1 MKLIFPQAIWSHS
14 SNNSRFN
21 MANLFFS
28 YSHKDEELRNELEV
42 HLSMLK
48 RQGLLRSWHDR
59 RIGAG
64 KDIHS
69 SISAELEEA
78 NIILLL
84 VSANFLASDYCYD
97 KEMAKAL
104 EKDKEGASRVIPVIL
119 HPCDWHSAPFGH
131 LRATPQD
138 GKPVS
143 MFANR
148 DEALTQVAKDI
159 RVAIE
164 DLGHS
169 VQEKSVSIQSKSA
182 QNARASF
189 PRSSNLRVKKRFTDQ
204 EIDEFL
210 ESSFEYICRYFE
222 ASLSELQARNQN
234 ITTKFRRIDAN
245 CFTASIYD
253 EGVRAS
259 ECTIWSGGDQS
270 FIGGIAYYG
279 GITASRNQ
287 YNESLSVENDG
298 YSLHLKPMGM
308 SHYGISNNSDLSQE
322 GAAEFYWG
330 LLIERLQ

>member
-1 MKLIFPQAIWSHS
+1 
-14 SNNSRFN
+14 

-48 RQGLLRSWHDR
+48 RQGLLRAWHDR

-64 KDIHS
+64 NDIHENIS
-69 SISAELEEA
+69 SELEEA

-97 KEMAKAL
+97 KETARAL
-104 EKDKEGASRVIPVIL
+104 EKDSEGSARVMPVIL
-119 HPCDWHSAPFGH
+119 HPCDWHNAPFGN
-131 LRATPQD
+131 LRATPLD

-148 DEALTQVAKDI
+148 DEALTQVAQDI
-159 RVAIE
+159 RTAVEELGYSTQEEEITQE
-164 DLGHS
+164 DAP
-169 VQEKSVSIQSKSA
+169 VQELGSSA
-182 QNARASF
+182 
-189 PRSSNLRVKKRFTDQ
+189 PRSSNLRVKKKFTDQ
-204 EIDEFL
+204 EVDEFL
-210 ESSFEYICRYFE
+210 ESSFEYISRYFE
-222 ASLSELQARNQN
+222 SSLSELQARNQN
-234 ITTKFRRIDAN
+234 ITTKFKQIDAN

-253 EGVRAS
+253 EGARAS

-279 GITASRNQ
+279 GITTSRNQ
-287 YNESLSVENDG
+287 YNESLSIENDG

-308 SHYGISNNSDLSQE
+308 SHYGMSDKKDLSHE
-322 GAAEFYWG
+322 GAAELFWG
-330 LLIERLQ
+330 LLIERLQQ

>member
-1 MKLIFPQAIWSHS
+1 
-14 SNNSRFN
+14 

-28 YSHKDEELRNELEV
+28 YSHKDEELRNELEI

-48 RQGLLRSWHDR
+48 RQGLIRAWHDR

-69 SISAELEEA
+69 DISAELEDA
-78 NIILLL
+78 DIVLLL

-97 KEMAKAL
+97 KEMRRAL
-104 EKDKEGASRVIPVIL
+104 EKDREGSSRVIPVIL
-119 HPCDWHSAPFGH
+119 HPCDWHGAPFGH
-131 LRATPQD
+131 LRATPLD
-138 GKPVS
+138 GKPIS

-148 DEALTQVAKDI
+148 DEALTQIAKDI
-159 RVAIE
+159 RGAVE
-164 DLGHS
+164 ELGLPT
-169 VQEKSVSIQSKSA
+169 QEREIPQELAHESELGEISA
-182 QNARASF
+182 
-189 PRSSNLRVKKRFTDQ
+189 RSSNLRVKKRFSDQ
-204 EIDEFL
+204 EVDEFL
-210 ESSFEYICRYFE
+210 ESSFKYIARYFE

-234 ITTKFRRIDAN
+234 ITTKFKQIDSN

-253 EGVRAS
+253 NGARAS

-279 GITASRNQ
+279 GITNSRNQ
-287 YNESLSVENDG
+287 YNESLSIENDG

-308 SHYGISNNSDLSQE
+308 SHFGMGDKKELSQE
-322 GAAEFYWG
+322 GAAELFWS

>member
-1 MKLIFPQAIWSHS
+1 
-14 SNNSRFN
+14 

-42 HLSMLK
+42 HLAMLK
-48 RQGLLRSWHDR
+48 RQGLIRAWHDR

-69 SISAELEEA
+69 NISGELENA
-78 NIILLL
+78 DIILLL

-97 KEMAKAL
+97 REMARAL
-104 EKDKEGASRVIPVIL
+104 EKDEEGTARVIPVIL
-119 HPCDWHSAPFGH
+119 HPCDWHSALFGH

-138 GKPVS
+138 GKPIS

-159 RVAIE
+159 RAAVE
-164 DLGHS
+164 ELGCS
-169 VQEKSVSIQSKSA
+169 SRAVKITEEVVQDPESG
-182 QNARASF
+182 RPT
-189 PRSSNLRVKKRFTDQ
+189 PRSSNLRVKKKFTDQ
-204 EIDEFL
+204 EVDEFL
-210 ESSFEYICRYFE
+210 ESSFEYIARFFE
-222 ASLSELQARNQN
+222 ASLDELQARNRN

-253 EGVRAS
+253 EGERAS
-259 ECTIWSGGDQS
+259 ECTVWSGGDQA

-279 GITASRNQ
+279 GITSSRNQ
-287 YNESLSVENDG
+287 YNESLSIESDG
-298 YSLHLKPMGM
+298 YSMHLKPIGVSILGGMG
-308 SHYGISNNSDLSQE
+308 DKKELTQE
-322 GAAEFYWG
+322 GAAEFYWS

>member
-1 MKLIFPQAIWSHS
+1 
-14 SNNSRFN
+14 

-28 YSHKDEELRNELEV
+28 YSHKDEELRNELEI

-48 RQGLLRSWHDR
+48 RQGLIRAWHDR

-69 SISAELEEA
+69 NISTELEEA

-97 KEMAKAL
+97 KEMARAL
-104 EKDKEGASRVIPVIL
+104 EKDSEGSSRVIPVIL
-119 HPCDWHSAPFGH
+119 HPCDWHSSPFGH

-138 GKPVS
+138 GKPIS

-148 DEALTQVAKDI
+148 DEALTQIAKDI
-159 RVAIE
+159 RGAVE
-164 DLGHS
+164 ELGFS
-169 VQEKSVSIQSKSA
+169 SQEQEISQEVTHKQEQGV
-182 QNARASF
+182 NTT
-189 PRSSNLRVKKRFTDQ
+189 RSSNLRVKKRFSDQ
-204 EIDEFL
+204 EVDEFL
-210 ESSFEYICRYFE
+210 ESSFKYMARYFE

-234 ITTKFRRIDAN
+234 ITTKFKRIDVN
-245 CFTASIYD
+245 CITASIYD
-253 EGVRAS
+253 DGTRAS

-279 GITASRNQ
+279 GITTSRNQ
-287 YNESLSVENDG
+287 YNESLSIENDG

-308 SHYGISNNSDLSQE
+308 SHFGMGDKKELSQE
-322 GAAEFYWG
+322 GAAELFWN